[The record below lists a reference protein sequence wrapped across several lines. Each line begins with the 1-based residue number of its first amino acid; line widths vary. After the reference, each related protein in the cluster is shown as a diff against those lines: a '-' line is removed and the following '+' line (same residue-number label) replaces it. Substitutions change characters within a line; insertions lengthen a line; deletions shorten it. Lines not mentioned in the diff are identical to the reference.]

1 MHRGPS
7 TPPFISRCNTSFGRI
22 NSIREKQLTIQNKTS
37 VSYMLSDCKLGSVP
51 TKSVLGSGEVFSPSA
66 LGGCGG
72 TSLLSKLNLFER
84 SWKSALRFSV
94 ISSNAARCAL
104 TNVKVIG
111 AGEPTVDTPFSDGN
125 SVGVKERRMAVPPLF
140 P

>member
-1 MHRGPS
+1 
-7 TPPFISRCNTSFGRI
+7 
-22 NSIREKQLTIQNKTS
+22 
-37 VSYMLSDCKLGSVP
+37 MLSDCELGSVA
-51 TKSVLGSGEVFSPSA
+51 TTSVLVSAGISSPSVA
-66 LGGCGG
+66 GGCGG

-111 AGEPTVDTPFSDGN
+111 AGEPTVNTPFSDGN
-125 SVGVKERRMAVPPLF
+125 SVGGVNERRIAVPPLL

>member
-1 MHRGPS
+1 
-7 TPPFISRCNTSFGRI
+7 
-22 NSIREKQLTIQNKTS
+22 
-37 VSYMLSDCKLGSVP
+37 MLSELDSVVI
-51 TKSVLGSGEVFSPSA
+51 KSALGSGEISSPSA
-66 LGGCGG
+66 PGDCGG
-72 TSLLSKLNLFER
+72 GGGGMSLLSKLNLFER

-111 AGEPTVDTPFSDGN
+111 AGKSNVDIPFSEKN
-125 SVGVKERRMAVPPLF
+125 SVGGVKERRMAVPPLF